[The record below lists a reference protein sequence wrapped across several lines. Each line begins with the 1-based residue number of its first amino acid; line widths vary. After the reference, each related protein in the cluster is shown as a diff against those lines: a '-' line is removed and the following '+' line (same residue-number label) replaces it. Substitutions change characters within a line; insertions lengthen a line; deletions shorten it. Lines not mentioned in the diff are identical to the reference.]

1 MLDMARVHEAFEAS
15 TDFTVGI
22 EEEFAILD
30 PETRSLDHRFEELRQ
45 AAQAD
50 PVLAESVAG
59 ELIKS
64 EIEIRSGRGEN
75 FADAVERQRD
85 VRARLFRL
93 AAERDALLARD
104 RDPPLEPLAG
114 AADHRHRAL
123 PPRGGGPAVRGL
135 AQQHLQPP
143 RARGRAGRGPRG
155 AGLRPAAAG
164 AARAAGDL
172 GQLALPRRALV
183 RPALGAQPDLHQ
195 ELPALRDPRRL
206 RELGRL
212 RGLRGVPGRHR
223 LDRGAPRR
231 SGGRSARTTR
241 SAPWSCASATRRP
254 APRTPP
260 RWPR

>member
-15 TDFTVGI
+15 TDYTVGI

-50 PVLAESVAG
+50 PVLAG
-59 ELIKS
+59 GG
-64 EIEIRSGRGEN
+64 GRR
-75 FADAVERQRD
+75 ADQVG
-85 VRARLFRL
+85 
-93 AAERDALLARD
+93 D
-104 RDPPLEPLAG
+104 RDPLRARRELRRRGRAPARRARAAVPARRRAQRAAGYDRDAPLEPLAG

-143 RARGRAGRGPRG
+143 RARGREGRGPRG

-164 AARAAGDL
+164 VARAAGDL

-212 RGLRGVPGRHR
+212 RGLRGVPGRAPAR
-223 LDRGAPRR
+223 SWRPRR
-231 SGGRSARTTR
+231 SGGRSARITR